1 MASYSS
7 AFSSG
12 WATLFLTVT
21 EQSYSI
27 PNNTSYLKCVLE
39 IRKDVSSS
47 TTSYNNGG
55 ANITMTANG
64 TSLYSATSF
73 DIRSMAK
80 GARKTLATKYITIN
94 HNSDGS
100 KSINVAANFASGV
113 SLGTASISKTYAC
126 RTIPR
131 ATTPTLSASSVN
143 VGSSVT
149 INTPRASSA
158 FTHKLYYKIG
168 SGSWVSIATGVGTSY
183 SWTVPKSIASSFPN
197 NSSGVI
203 VVAADTYNGS
213 TKIGSKQV
221 NLTVNIPKTAEFMPT
236 VSSLTVSE
244 AVSKVT
250 AAFGSRYVQGLSQLN
265 VKTTATGAYSSTIK
279 SYSTSVD
286 GVKYNSAAF
295 TSNVINS
302 VGTIPITVTITDS
315 RNRTAT
321 KTINV
326 SVIAYSLPTITVM
339 SYQQCNADGT
349 ANNEGTSTK
358 VVISGKVASVD
369 SQNNRILTLKWK
381 KSTETTYQTRVLSTS
396 GWEFSVET
404 IINGTT
410 SDETYEFV
418 AELADKIKTVEKEI
432 TTGTV
437 ALSFLA
443 GGNGAKFGG
452 EAEKEG
458 LEIPWPIT
466 ARGHHS
472 FVHNGNEFTFI
483 PSGYTGGLWLNYRT
497 QGGTNGALS
506 QYTFGNGA
514 GGLANG
520 QFNNILLSAHGVTAQ
535 IGPQN
540 NLYTHFSSPVPF
552 YFNNDVIVNG
562 ICRPYSNKSKNLGT
576 SSYRWN
582 YVYAKGISAA
592 NGDGFW
598 CADPNGKDTL
608 IMGVSAANNLWIG
621 DATNLNYTNIYGAT
635 SITFRA
641 NVSSADKK
649 ATIIRIFREQ
659 DSDARTILRPDT
671 NGGAYLGTLSYRWNT
686 AFFTNAITASDLK
699 EKDVI
704 EDFDFKVEDFILGLK
719 PIAYRRKG
727 EGDGGKRIHLGFGAQ
742 DVAKT
747 IDDLE
752 MGNLSMVQASI
763 TQEESVERENDNG
776 EVETVIERV
785 EKPYDGGSVDDSKL
799 SWGLNYN
806 ELIAPM
812 VLMIQK
818 QEERIKKLEEYI
830 AKLGN
835 HVDKTKEV

>member
-12 WATLFLTVT
+12 WATLFLTIT

-55 ANITMTANG
+55 ANITMTVNG

-73 DIRSMAK
+73 DIRSMTK

-149 INTPRASSA
+149 INTPRVSSS
-158 FTHKLYYKIG
+158 FTHRLFYKIG
-168 SGSWVSIATGVGTSY
+168 SGSWISIATGVGTSY

-203 VVAADTYNGS
+203 VIAADTYNGS

-221 NLTVNIPKTAEFMPT
+221 NLTVNIPTTAEFMPT

-250 AAFGSRYVQGLSQLN
+250 AAFGSGYVQGLSQLN

-326 SVIAYSLPTITVM
+326 SVIAYSSPTITAM

-369 SQNNRILTLKWK
+369 NQNNRTLTLKWK

-396 GWEFSVET
+396 GWEFAVET
-404 IINGTT
+404 IINDTAI
-410 SDETYEFV
+410 DETYEFV
-418 AELADKIKTVEKEI
+418 AVLSDKIKTVEKEI

-443 GGNGAKFGG
+443 GGNGLAIGK
-452 EAEKEG
+452 EAEKDG
-458 LEIPWPIT
+458 ICDVAYKLYAPNI
-466 ARGHHS
+466 
-472 FVHNGNEFTFI
+472 
-483 PSGYTGGLWLNYRT
+483 YLN
-497 QGGTNGALS
+497 
-506 QYTFGNGA
+506 
-514 GGLANG
+514 
-520 QFNNILLSAHGVTAQ
+520 AHGVTVQ

-540 NLYTHFSSPVPF
+540 NLFTHFSSPVPF

-576 SSYRWN
+576 GSYRWN
-582 YVYAKGISAA
+582 YVYAKGLSAS

-621 DATNLNYTNIYGAT
+621 DATNLNNTNIYG
-635 SITFRA
+635 SNLITFRA

-659 DSDARTILRPDT
+659 DSDARTILRPET
-671 NGGAYLGTLSYRWNT
+671 NGGAYLGTTSARWNT
-686 AFFTNAITASDLK
+686 AFFTNSITASDLK

-704 EDFDFKVEDFILGLK
+704 EDFDFKAEDFILNLK

-742 DVAKT
+742 DVANT
-747 IDDLE
+747 IDELE
-752 MGNLSMVQASI
+752 IGNLSMVQASVVV
-763 TQEESVERENDNG
+763 EEPVEHENDNG
-776 EVETVIERV
+776 GVETVIEKV
-785 EKPYDGGSVDDSKL
+785 EKPYHGEIVDDEKL

-806 ELIAPM
+806 ELIAPI

-818 QEERIKKLEEYI
+818 QDKRIKELEERINEMENI
-830 AKLGN
+830 MEQ
-835 HVDKTKEV
+835 TKEL